1 MPASQR
7 KPLARW
13 FGLAPAN
20 TSSDLRMATV
30 MVGCDP
36 VADADSH

>member
-1 MPASQR
+1 MLAGKR

-13 FGLAPAN
+13 FGLAPAS

-30 MVGCDP
+30 IVGCDP